1 MAAVTES
8 HTVENLVFNRVFPV
22 GGIKDLK
29 QAVLTKIN
37 EFDKVATD
45 LSKASWTPSFLRR
58 YIS

>member
-37 EFDKVATD
+37 EFDKVAAD

-58 YIS
+58 YVS